1 MLLFWDEEHHLPT
14 DSIECL
20 FIAKY
25 HGVDG
30 LPFVPHVTSI
40 SSPIVLRKIAA
51 GQEVWFRTNA
61 ITSTATAIVCTIR
74 ASEIWPIFKTV
85 ANDAELLFRL
95 GETFASSLRFYPNH
109 FSWNHTFSFQS
120 TKTKHFWRLTC
131 ELQITRYGEDFKS
144 DLAKYGVCALNRS
157 HVYVNFLSSLI
168 ILCSNSWP
176 KTQHW
181 TITNIHLVP

>member
-1 MLLFWDEEHHLPT
+1 MVLFWDEERRLPT
-14 DSIECL
+14 YSIECL

-30 LPFVPHVTSI
+30 LPFLPLVTSI
-40 SSPIVLRKIAA
+40 SSAIVHRKITTW
-51 GQEVWFRTNA
+51 QEVWFRTNA
-61 ITSTATAIVCTIR
+61 ITSTATATVCTIR
-74 ASEIWPIFKTV
+74 ASKIWPIFKTV

-120 TKTKHFWRLTC
+120 TKTKHSVSCKLPVMARKF
-131 ELQITRYGEDFKS
+131 QS
-144 DLAKYGVCALNRS
+144 DLVKYGVCALNRS

-181 TITNIHLVP
+181 TVTNIHLVP